1 MNSQLQKLFL
11 RLASA
16 LRSLIAV
23 ERKNV
28 IQYNGTIPVGGT
40 QEFNVKTLMGADWA
54 SYDMTRV
61 LIDVR
66 VLDTDAASPTNGY
79 FVGADAVCATGFKPT
94 GEIRIA
100 NLYENPVNVWITVDI
115 PKIPGV

>member
-23 ERKNV
+23 ERRNV
-28 IQYNGTIPVGGT
+28 VQYNTTIPVGGT
-40 QEFNVKTLMGADWA
+40 QAYNVKTLLGSAWA
-54 SYDMTRV
+54 SYDMTRI

-66 VLDTDAASPTNGY
+66 VLDEDAASPTHQY
-79 FVGADAVCATGFKPT
+79 FIGAEAVCSVGFKATG
-94 GEIRIA
+94 EVVIA
-100 NLYENPVNVWITVDI
+100 NLYENPVNVWITIDI
-115 PKIPGV
+115 PKRPEA